1 MNLRT
6 VIEFGPYGWHPHYR
20 NIKKL
25 LRQNGIP
32 FKTKTRATEKG
43 IFQSIWVFEEHFEKA
58 RELTSSYDFKDAYT
72 IAQEGR
78 VKKLS
83 KDIEKNWYRYLVQ
96 IIIFYSFAHP
106 WKFLAALFFIFAIIL
121 LPFYQYG

>member
-58 RELTSSYDFKDAYT
+58 RELASSYDFKDAYT
-72 IAQEGR
+72 IAQDEATSVVYGMPRRAAELGGADISLPLDQIAAEIIRATAEGPQQAR
-78 VKKLS
+78 
-83 KDIEKNWYRYLVQ
+83 
-96 IIIFYSFAHP
+96 
-106 WKFLAALFFIFAIIL
+106 
-121 LPFYQYG
+121 